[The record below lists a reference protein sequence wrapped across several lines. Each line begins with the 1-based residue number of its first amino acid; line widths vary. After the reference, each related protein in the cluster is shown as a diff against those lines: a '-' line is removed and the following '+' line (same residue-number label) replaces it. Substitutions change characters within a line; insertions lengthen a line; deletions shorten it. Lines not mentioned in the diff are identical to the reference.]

1 MGIRLERGPGLNIMC
16 TWKIWGRWTV
26 MDFGKHTN
34 YIWILTPRGTV
45 GMLYVQPTFFVCVN
59 KNSDGI
65 AHPPVLPLKDH
76 TENNRYYIWVPRKDI
91 KAAILQVVSALI
103 SPQFYFSQPLL
114 YFKMFPR
121 AASVFVLALP
131 LLASATAL
139 PRNDGGS
146 QCNSGSTECCNT
158 SQSVTMSIIWIEQVY

>member
-1 MGIRLERGPGLNIMC
+1 MPLYGMGIRLERGPGLNIMC

-76 TENNRYYIWVPRKDI
+76 TENNRYYI
-91 KAAILQVVSALI
+91 LSA
-103 SPQFYFSQPLL
+103 SKRYKS
-114 YFKMFPR
+114 
-121 AASVFVLALP
+121 
-131 LLASATAL
+131 
-139 PRNDGGS
+139 
-146 QCNSGSTECCNT
+146 CNT
-158 SQSVTMSIIWIEQVY
+158 PGSFCTDKPSVLLLTTSTIFQDVRSCCLCLCSRSPSPCERDRPAS